1 MIKKKEKPQKI
12 NSSNKTDE
20 RRINENIKSKTV
32 RVVGENIESNIYTL
46 KDALELAYSMS
57 LDLVEISPNSNP
69 PVCKI
74 IDYSKYKY
82 DQKKH
87 KEKIKS
93 NTKEKIVKEIKLGAN
108 ISIGD
113 FNTKLIQARKFL
125 EEKKST
131 KICMSFHGKLIKY
144 KESGNVLLNKF
155 IDSLSDIGE
164 KEFDIK
170 TEGKKIYTVIS
181 PSSKNKI

>member
-82 DQKKH
+82 DQKK
-87 KEKIKS
+87 
-93 NTKEKIVKEIKLGAN
+93 
-108 ISIGD
+108 
-113 FNTKLIQARKFL
+113 FL

>member
-1 MIKKKEKPQKI
+1 
-12 NSSNKTDE
+12 
-20 RRINENIKSKTV
+20 
-32 RVVGENIESNIYTL
+32 
-46 KDALELAYSMS
+46 MS

-113 FNTKLIQARKFL
+113 FNTKLIQAR
-125 EEKKST
+125 E
-131 KICMSFHGKLIKY
+131 
-144 KESGNVLLNKF
+144 
-155 IDSLSDIGE
+155 
-164 KEFDIK
+164 
-170 TEGKKIYTVIS
+170 
-181 PSSKNKI
+181 